1 MFRGDVSR
9 FLVDQHPG
17 VPTKRELVDGEVDLV
32 FGGPPCQ
39 GFSQIGPRDRKD
51 PRNLLYLEFARVL
64 KALKPKV
71 FVMENV
77 PNMVAMKN
85 GHFRDLILAAL
96 KGAGYH
102 NTILTTLTASHFG
115 VPQHRRRVFFVGSR
129 DDLPTSGDLA
139 ARFERFLDTSRTDRE
154 TTVAE
159 AISDLPK
166 RVSLDDGP
174 LPYPKLR
181 RRTLSDFQRTMR
193 LDLDSVLIP
202 KQWKRANVDD
212 GGQSLFNHHTK
223 GIEARRQRIVRA
235 LKPGMCGD
243 SLPATLWKGSRP
255 YKWRRL
261 HPDEPSY
268 TILAQ
273 MQRDLCE
280 WIHPKHDRWI
290 TVREAAK
297 RSRRQIHIYAAI
309 IAESLGFWPKK
320 GIIAGA
326 SGETV
331 EFGLAP
337 SDCDAEA
344 DAAVADLA
352 VWNLA
357 LSSAKQA
364 SDIASPSDSSC
375 ATCRFQLVC
384 PAFWTWLARRS
395 PGGTPTSAPV
405 AAAGILKS
413 VLLGN
418 DGDLQTIVLAGVV
431 SSQPGMVSASLVTR
445 CSIHGIL
452 PPSEIGSECRIVG
465 AENRHGALKQSIDE
479 NHLSLED
486 LPSRVGDTEPGR
498 VTRFSGRTPLSR
510 SNTGA
515 TCLAS

>member
-1 MFRGDVSR
+1 MPTAVSLFSGAGGFCEGVRLAGFKLSCAVEMDEHAARTHGINFPKVPMFRGDVSR

-17 VPTKRELVDGEVDLV
+17 VPTKRELVDGDVDLV

-39 GFSQIGPRDRKD
+39 GFSQIGPRDLKD

-96 KGAGYH
+96 KGAGYR
-102 NTILTTLTASHFG
+102 NTILTTLTASDFG
-115 VPQHRRRVFFVGSR
+115 VPQHRRRVFFVGTR
-129 DDLPTSGDLA
+129 DDLPTSDDLA
-139 ARFERFLDTSRTDRE
+139 ARFERFLNASRTDRE

-193 LDLDSVLIP
+193 LDLDSALIP

-212 GGQSLFNHHTK
+212 GGRSLFNHHTK
-223 GIEARRQRIVRA
+223 GIEARRKRIVRA

-255 YKWRRL
+255 NKWRRL

-273 MQRDLCE
+273 MQRDLSE

-290 TVREAAK
+290 TVREAARLQSFHDGFLFAGSECQQLK
-297 RSRRQIHIYAAI
+297 QVGNAVPPLLGYA
-309 IAESLGFWPKK
+309 
-320 GIIAGA
+320 
-326 SGETV
+326 
-331 EFGLAP
+331 
-337 SDCDAEA
+337 
-344 DAAVADLA
+344 
-352 VWNLA
+352 
-357 LSSAKQA
+357 
-364 SDIASPSDSSC
+364 
-375 ATCRFQLVC
+375 
-384 PAFWTWLARRS
+384 
-395 PGGTPTSAPV
+395 V
-405 AAAGILKS
+405 AAAAKK
-413 VLLGN
+413 LLR
-418 DGDLQTIVLAGVV
+418 A
-431 SSQPGMVSASLVTR
+431 M
-445 CSIHGIL
+445 
-452 PPSEIGSECRIVG
+452 
-465 AENRHGALKQSIDE
+465 
-479 NHLSLED
+479 
-486 LPSRVGDTEPGR
+486 
-498 VTRFSGRTPLSR
+498 
-510 SNTGA
+510 
-515 TCLAS
+515 